1 MGRNRFVALD
11 LECATSDVGNI
22 CEIGLVVMEDG
33 MEVSKFRSLVR
44 PVVEA
49 FGDWQRWN
57 FSYNLQ
63 DTLAAPTFPEI
74 WQTVQPML
82 KDSPLVAHNASMVE
96 CKHLAAAFVHHDLL
110 EEDKPIM
117 FCTLDLARRGWPD
130 LEKHGIKSVAKHFQ
144 WNLDHHNPESDARV
158 CASIVT
164 EVMKDRDFDS
174 WQSLVDGMQWQ
185 KHGLNTQGVHPL
197 KTKERKQVRRKKTHD
212 DYAKELVSWEP
223 TTELQQLI
231 PGQRFILSGFS
242 PKKKRALQQEAI
254 SKGLIY
260 KRYISPG
267 LDLLVADEKMGAA
280 KYERCKNQS
289 VPIWSENA
297 FVDALEQLPL
307 QGEQS

>member
-1 MGRNRFVALD
+1 
-11 LECATSDVGNI
+11 
-22 CEIGLVVMEDG
+22 
-33 MEVSKFRSLVR
+33 
-44 PVVEA
+44 
-49 FGDWQRWN
+49 
-57 FSYNLQ
+57 
-63 DTLAAPTFPEI
+63 
-74 WQTVQPML
+74 
-82 KDSPLVAHNASMVE
+82 
-96 CKHLAAAFVHHDLL
+96 
-110 EEDKPIM
+110 
-117 FCTLDLARRGWPD
+117 
-130 LEKHGIKSVAKHFQ
+130 
-144 WNLDHHNPESDARV
+144 
-158 CASIVT
+158 
-164 EVMKDRDFDS
+164 MKDRDFDS

-307 QGEQS
+307 QGEQG

>member
-22 CEIGLVVMEDG
+22 CEIGLVVMEYG
-33 MEVSKFRSLVR
+33 VEVSKFRSLVR

-74 WQTVQPML
+74 WETIQPML

-96 CKHLAAAFVHHDLL
+96 CKHLAAAFVHHELL
-110 EEDKPIM
+110 DKEKPIM

-130 LEKHGIKSVAKHFQ
+130 LEKHGIKSVSKHFQ

-164 EVMKDRDFDS
+164 QVMKDRDFDS
-174 WQSLVDGMQWQ
+174 WEALIDGMKWQ
-185 KHGLNTQGVHPL
+185 KHRLNTQGVHPL
-197 KTKERKQVRRKKTHD
+197 KSTDRKQVRRKKTHD
-212 DYAKELVSWEP
+212 DYAKELVNWEP
-223 TTELQQLI
+223 TVELEKII

-242 PKKKRALQQEAI
+242 PKKKRALQEEAR

-289 VPIWSENA
+289 VPIWSEDA
-297 FVDALEQLPL
+297 FMDALAQLPVIE
-307 QGEQS
+307 EQD